1 MLLDD
6 YFQIYLPIIEDQL
19 KAAVST
25 IDKPYLAELRYM
37 LQYHMGWEGEGA
49 GPDARGKRIRPIL
62 VLLTTMAAGGEWQNA
77 LPATCAVELIH
88 NFSLIHDDIEDNSP
102 LRRGRPTI
110 WKKWGVAHATN
121 AGDAMFTLAHIE
133 IFRLIKILP
142 SETVIKAAE
151 LLQRTCLHL
160 TQGQYLDLAY
170 EQRSDLTAIDYWP
183 MISGKT
189 GALLAACT
197 ELGSMI
203 ALAPEPI
210 CQAYRQFG
218 YSLGLAFQAQ
228 DDFLGIW
235 GDSALTGK
243 STENDLVTG
252 KKTLPIV
259 YGLSKQGK
267 FFQRWSEGPITP
279 TETIGVAHILS
290 EEGAKEYVLSQ
301 VSQLTAEAIHAL
313 EAANPAGEAAVI
325 LRQLAK
331 RLLTRQS

>member
-6 YFQIYLPIIEDQL
+6 YFQTYLPIIEDQL
-19 KAAVST
+19 KASVNT
-25 IDKPYLAELRYM
+25 IDRPYLAELRYM
-37 LQYHMGWEGEGA
+37 LQYHMGWEGDGA

-110 WKKWGVAHATN
+110 WKKWSVAHATN
-121 AGDAMFTLAHIE
+121 AGDAMFTLAHLE
-133 IFRLIKILP
+133 IFRLNKILP
-142 SETVIKAAE
+142 SETVIRAAE

-170 EQRSDLTAIDYWP
+170 EQRSNLTAIDYWP

-203 ALAPEPI
+203 ALAPDPI

-259 YGLSKQGK
+259 YGLGKQGK

-279 TETIGVAHILS
+279 TETISVAHILS

-301 VSQLTAEAIHAL
+301 VNQLTAEAIQSL
-313 EAANPAGEAAVI
+313 EAANPAGEAAII
-325 LRQLAK
+325 LKQLAK